1 MSHRRQFLLRAARS
15 VVAAGLASSGALPTI
30 EPAFAQGRD
39 TGWWVVV
46 GSFPSEPP
54 QRQQGDL
61 RRVSAAARRCGLRAF
76 NDNSAKFTGFRPGLN
91 VFVVGAHASRSEA
104 EQTRAAALHCFP
116 GAYLKYGRYLGE

>member
-1 MSHRRQFLLRAARS
+1 MGGRGQFILRAARS
-15 VVAAGLASSGALPTI
+15 FAVAGLASSGALLTI
-30 EPAFAQGRD
+30 VPAFAQGRD

-46 GSFPSEPP
+46 GSFPSEPT

-61 RRVSAAARRCGLRAF
+61 QRVSAAARRCGLRTF

-104 EQTRAAALHCFP
+104 ERTRAAALQCFP
-116 GAYLKYGRYLGE
+116 GAYVKYGRYLGE